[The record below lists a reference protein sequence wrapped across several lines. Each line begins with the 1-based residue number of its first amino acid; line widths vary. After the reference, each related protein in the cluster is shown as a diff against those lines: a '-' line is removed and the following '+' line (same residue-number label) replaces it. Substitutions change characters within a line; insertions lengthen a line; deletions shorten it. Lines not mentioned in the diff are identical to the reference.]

1 MNFSK
6 FRTPLEIAGLSGGVG
21 ASALA
26 IQYSQER
33 NIVNEENKKFKEENR
48 ELINDVSDLKESNM
62 NLELEVKE
70 SGETIDKK
78 VKVMKE
84 VIHMFEDKIGVYED
98 ADPNHDLIK
107 AMKKAVEKL
116 KLMSE

>member
-33 NIVNEENKKFKEENR
+33 NIVNEENR
-48 ELINDVSDLKESNM
+48 ELIDDVADLKESNM

-70 SGETIDKK
+70 SEETINKKDKA
-78 VKVMKE
+78 MKE
-84 VIHMFEDKIGVYED
+84 VIDILEDKIGVYKD
-98 ADPNHDLIK
+98 SDPNHDLIK
-107 AMKKAVEKL
+107 AMEKAARKL